1 MSKGELHLNTGFATG
16 HQPFPMDLR
25 DYVDA
30 LYCYALVLCRN
41 PTESEDLVQETCL
54 RALRAMGKLRPDTN
68 AKAWLFTILRN
79 VWLNQLRQSRTAPQ
93 TVEFEAD
100 ESIEDKTKG
109 EGKDP
114 HETYVSEF
122 ERKQVQSAIRQLSS
136 EFREVILLREFEE
149 LSYQEI
155 AALLGCPAGTVM
167 SRLSRAR
174 SKLRDLLPTAL
185 IPRPGTE
192 KQATDS
198 NRKEMT

>member
-109 EGKDP
+109 ESKDP

-122 ERKQVQSAIRQLSS
+122 ERKEVQNAIRQLSS
-136 EFREVILLREFEE
+136 EFREVIRSDSKWMKPYFFL
-149 LSYQEI
+149 
-155 AALLGCPAGTVM
+155 A
-167 SRLSRAR
+167 RLNSQIFPISCRQMAPIR
-174 SKLRDLLPTAL
+174 ILN
-185 IPRPGTE
+185 E
-192 KQATDS
+192 
-198 NRKEMT
+198 